1 MFRFKKKWVGTEEN
15 YSKSVNI
22 LSQLQSNLK
31 ILFYGIRF
39 FQVSKTSILRRD
51 GKDPNE
57 SRLVPKFLQQH
68 NIRVF
73 RQVGKL

>member
-39 FQVSKTSILRRD
+39 FQVSKTSILWRD